1 MPLTYNNRKA
11 LVTGAGRGIGKAIAK
26 LLASEGVAVA
36 CVSKTENRCQSAANE
51 ILASGGEARAYAVDV
66 SDEKAVSSAA
76 KQILEDFGCVDILI
90 NNAGM
95 AKDGLLLR
103 MSAESW
109 REVMDTNLTSCF
121 YWTRKLA
128 YPMARKRWGRI
139 VNVSSVVGLTGNA
152 GQCNYSSSK
161 AGMLGLTKSLAREL
175 ASRSITVNAVAP
187 GFVETDMTSK
197 LDDRTTDH
205 ILKNIPLRRLGSPDD
220 IAQVVGFLCSEQASY
235 ITGQV
240 FTVDGGMVM

>member
-1 MPLTYNNRKA
+1 MPLTYNNRTA
-11 LVTGAGRGIGKAIAK
+11 LVTGAGRGIGRAIAK

-36 CVSKTENRCQSAANE
+36 CVSKTETSCRSAADE
-51 ILASGGEARAYAVDV
+51 IVASGGEARAYAVDV
-66 SDEKAVSSAA
+66 SDSEAVSGAA
-76 KQILEDFGCVDILI
+76 KQILEDFGEVDILV
-90 NNAGM
+90 NNAGVT
-95 AKDGLLLR
+95 KDGLILR
-103 MSAESW
+103 MSDESW

-121 YWTRKLA
+121 YWTRSLA
-128 YPMARKRWGRI
+128 HPMVRRRWGRI
-139 VNVSSVVGLTGNA
+139 VNMASVVGLTGNA

-187 GFVETDMTSK
+187 GFIDSDMTSR
-197 LDDRTTDH
+197 LDDKTTDH
-205 ILKNIPLRRLGSPDD
+205 ILNNIPLRRLGSSEDV
-220 IAQVVGFLCSEQASY
+220 AQVVGFLCSEQAGY